1 MFLHLSLWLNCSI
14 VDCCPV
20 SESVLDICCVFL
32 VNGTRK
38 KLRLVPFPADAL
50 KNRDSKK
57 SRFGRWSSMMPAL
70 ILLHDSRIPNGSW
83 THEVFEYIGF
93 TSIGYGDVLSAPD
106 TKVQHHC

>member
-57 SRFGRWSSMMPAL
+57 SRFGRWSMMPA
-70 ILLHDSRIPNGSW
+70 H
-83 THEVFEYIGF
+83 
-93 TSIGYGDVLSAPD
+93 
-106 TKVQHHC
+106 

>member
-57 SRFGRWSSMMPAL
+57 SRFGRWKMMPAL
-70 ILLHDSRIPNGSW
+70 YFTTHDSRIPNGSW
-83 THEVFEYIGF
+83 NREVFEYI
-93 TSIGYGDVLSAPD
+93 VALLR
-106 TKVQHHC
+106 